1 MRDSHPVVG
10 MVLEYRTLTK
20 LVSTYLDG
28 MEGLI
33 DVDTHR
39 IHASFNQTV
48 TATGRLSSS
57 DPNLQNIPIRTAEG
71 RRIRSIFV
79 PGDGYDGFLSAD
91 YSQIELRILAHIS
104 GDKGLQSAFLHGEDI
119 HRRTAAEVLHI
130 DPEEVTDAQRS
141 HAKAVNFG
149 IIYGISDYGLARDLE
164 LPERKRG
171 LYRHISGKV
180 SEGA

>member
-1 MRDSHPVVG
+1 MLEGLRDSHPVVG

-57 DPNLQNIPIRTAEG
+57 D
-71 RRIRSIFV
+71 RIYRIFRLGQQRGVEFVLFFV

-104 GDKGLQSAFLHGEDI
+104 GDKGLQSAF
-119 HRRTAAEVLHI
+119 
-130 DPEEVTDAQRS
+130 
-141 HAKAVNFG
+141 F
-149 IIYGISDYGLARDLE
+149 AR
-164 LPERKRG
+164 
-171 LYRHISGKV
+171 
-180 SEGA
+180 